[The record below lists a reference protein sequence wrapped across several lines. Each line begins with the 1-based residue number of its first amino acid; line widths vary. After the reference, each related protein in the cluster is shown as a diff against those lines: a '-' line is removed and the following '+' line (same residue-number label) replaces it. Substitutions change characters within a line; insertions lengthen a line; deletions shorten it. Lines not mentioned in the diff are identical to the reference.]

1 MPKKQSFLK
10 ATCMAV
16 AALAALGCSQEE
28 WTNASAPK
36 GNTTIVASFD
46 RPGADT
52 RTSVVED
59 RKVVWNSGD
68 AFGLFYTKE
77 AGVNSVTPFTC
88 STLDET
94 KDNTSA
100 SFGGPLDDNVRTSY
114 AVYPYQKDRMT
125 LEETTVTMELP
136 AFIDYDKE
144 NQGRSNGPMYAAATD
159 ITKPIQFHHLA
170 GLLKLTISSA
180 IQADAKKFVITAD
193 KAIAGTCTADLGVDS
208 PVLDVKGE
216 GSKTIV
222 VNLNFDTPT
231 SIPTT
236 FYIPVLAGTYGT
248 LSAQLFDKDD
258 QALFGAK
265 EWKDIEVKRAGIRS
279 ASFGFVEINAGI
291 SSTNTAIAEAIK
303 TVIPE
308 SPTEKTITEVQIDG
322 NIDATNEDQITDIA
336 LPVYDKSDIKL
347 SLAAVPTTSA
357 DKPLTLSDDANKE
370 ATPTTA
376 INTVTVSIP
385 QVVDGQST
393 PAIIIKMPKTTVVLD
408 ANDGNKATYGQVIAT
423 TATNTLVIKEGVTV
437 EKLIVKGGN
446 VEIHGI
452 VKELVRDENN
462 NKLVAVSSFGAAD
475 IKKVTDPGNFTFTS
489 TWDGLSQSEPTDG
502 NIYTAAQLAFYQS
515 KQAPTDKTA
524 KSLPETLTA
533 VTTTLY
539 ADIDLADKPW
549 LGMVIKGKT
558 ASEPA
563 IEEKTFDG
571 NGHTVK
577 NLNMSQYILNQ
588 QETIYTPQ
596 ACIGFFAAVY
606 GVVTIK
612 DITLDHVTI
621 RPAAPSSPK
630 WVGSLVGYSNG
641 NVTTYKNCVAKN
653 VDIFT
658 RGVSSYRVGGLIGY
672 IEECGALAN
681 TATATLTDCK
691 VEGATIAASLSY
703 GGLIGSMY
711 DSVTLKNCST
721 SNIILS
727 LNNECD
733 NSYGYVSNF
742 IGDIANE
749 GTKERTVIIEDCKTD
764 ELTPEDEARLKIPM
778 GGSKWCG
785 IVEPMSV
792 LNFTIEVITNGDR
805 KKLTA
810 GTDFNVVRNIA
821 WDGSSAF
828 EPKLEDNVYTITAPS
843 ELAWIAQQVENE
855 ETFAGKTI
863 QLSANLDMGNK
874 SWKPIGDNVDHKMIN
889 TPSGV
894 HHETEYVKTVKY
906 FKGTFDGQSH
916 TISNLTVNHKY
927 PGAGLFGNV
936 QNATIKDF
944 TVKDATIIGSSKWT
958 AVVIG
963 YSNGQLTVENVKVEN
978 AKINMESDTNGAV
991 KLAGLVSFMNGSEN
1005 MDGNNKK
1012 DILLKGCSVSGLT
1025 INGAHY
1031 NAAGLA
1037 GYIIGA
1043 NSFRIEGCTTSDIT
1057 IIRSIYD
1064 KASKGAANYSSPF
1077 LGCFGAT
1084 SDQTSSAVVF
1094 HNNKVQG
1101 QYTFDGTSVGLAKFT
1116 ITDAGKVDDENYAT
1130 FMCAPWFG
1138 DCDAKDKNPII
1149 TIDDKEYTRTGDKY
1163 ILKSIN

>member
-52 RTSVVED
+52 RTSVIEET
-59 RKVVWNSGD
+59 KVVWNSGD
-68 AFGLFYTKE
+68 AFGLFYTNE
-77 AGVNSVTPFTC
+77 GGGSYLVTPFSC
-88 STLDET
+88 GTLDESG
-94 KDNTSA
+94 DNTSA
-100 SFGGPLDDNVRTSY
+100 SFGGPLDTGVTTSY

-136 AFIDYDKE
+136 ASIDYNKE

-193 KAIAGTCTADLGVDS
+193 KAIAGTCTANLAVDT
-208 PVLDVKGE
+208 PVLTVKGE

-231 SIPTT
+231 SIPTI

-258 QALFGAK
+258 QALFAAK
-265 EWKDIEVKRAGIRS
+265 EWTNIEVKRAGIRS

-291 SSTNTAIAEAIK
+291 SSTNDAIRTALVNAI
-303 TVIPE
+303 PQ

-322 NIDATNEDQITDIA
+322 NIDATNEGQITDIA

-393 PAIIIKMPKTTVVLD
+393 PALIIKMPKTTVVLD

-446 VEIHGI
+446 VEIHGT
-452 VKELVRDENN
+452 VKELVRDGNN
-462 NKLVAVSSFGAAD
+462 NDIVAVSSFGAAD
-475 IKKVTDPGNFTFTS
+475 IKTVTAPENFMFTS
-489 TWDGLSQSEPTDG
+489 TWDGISKKEPTAG

-515 KQAPTDKTA
+515 KEAPTDKNA
-524 KSLPETLTA
+524 KSLTPTLTEA
-533 VTTTLY
+533 ITTLY

-549 LGMVIKGKT
+549 LGMV
-558 ASEPA
+558 

-588 QETIYTPQ
+588 QQTTYTPQ

-658 RGVSSYRVGGLIGY
+658 HGVSSYRVGGLIGY

-691 VEGATIAASLSY
+691 VEGATIAASFSY

-721 SNIILS
+721 SDIT
-727 LNNECD
+727 LNLNGECD
-733 NSYGYVSNF
+733 NTYGYVSNF
-742 IGDIANE
+742 IGDIANA
-749 GTKERTVIIEDCKTD
+749 GTKKRTVIIEDCKTD
-764 ELTPEDEARLKIPM
+764 ALTSADEARLKIPM

-785 IVEPMSV
+785 IVEPVSV
-792 LNFTIEVITNGDR
+792 LNFTIEVITNGER
-805 KKLTA
+805 KNLTA

-828 EPKLEDNVYTITAPS
+828 KPKLEDNVYTITAPS
-843 ELAWIAQQVENE
+843 ELAWIAQQVENKN
-855 ETFAGKTI
+855 TFENKII
-863 QLSANLDMGNK
+863 QLSADLDMGNK
-874 SWKPIGDNVDHKMIN
+874 NWKPIGDNVDHQTIN
-889 TPSGV
+889 MSNQ
-894 HHETEYVKTVKY
+894 EAEYVKTVKY
-906 FKGTFDGQSH
+906 FKGTFDGQDH
-916 TISNLTVNHKY
+916 TISNLTVNHTY

-936 QNATIKDF
+936 QNATIKNF
-944 TVKDATIIGSSKWT
+944 TVKDATINGCSKWT

-978 AKINMESDTNGAV
+978 AEINMGNNTNGAV
-991 KLAGLVSFMNGSEN
+991 KLAGLVSYMNGSEN
-1005 MDGNNKK
+1005 LGATAEDKRA
-1012 DILLKGCSVSGLT
+1012 ILLKGCTVSGLT

-1037 GYIIGA
+1037 GYILGA
-1043 NSFRIEGCTTSDIT
+1043 KSFHIERCTTSDIT
-1057 IIRSIYD
+1057 IIRSKDLANI
-1064 KASKGAANYSSPF
+1064 GAANYSSPF
-1077 LGCFGAT
+1077 LGCFSNT
-1084 SDQTSSAVVF
+1084 SDQSSTAVKF
-1094 HNNKVQG
+1094 ENNRVQG

-1116 ITDAGKVDDENYAT
+1116 ITDAGNVKDANYAT
-1130 FMCAPWFG
+1130 FVCAPWFG
-1138 DCDAKDKNPII
+1138 DCDATNQNI
-1149 TIDDKEYTRTGDKY
+1149 TIDGQTYIRDAGSKKY
-1163 ILKSIN
+1163 IPESTN

>member
-68 AFGLFYTKE
+68 AFGLFYTNE
-77 AGVNSVTPFTC
+77 GGGSYSVTPFSC
-88 STLDET
+88 GTLDESG
-94 KDNTSA
+94 DNTSA
-100 SFGGPLDDNVRTSY
+100 SFGGPLDTGVTTSY
-114 AVYPYQKDRMT
+114 AVYPYQEDRMT
-125 LEETTVTMELP
+125 LEGTTVTMELP
-136 AFIDYDKE
+136 VSIDYDKE

-159 ITKPIQFHHLA
+159 IKKPIQFHHLA

-180 IQADAKKFVITAD
+180 IQAEAKKFVIKAD
-193 KAIAGTCTADLGVDS
+193 KAIAGTCTANLSADS
-208 PVLDVKGE
+208 PVLAVKGE
-216 GSKTIV
+216 GSKTIT
-222 VNLNFDTPT
+222 VNLYFTEPT
-231 SIPTT
+231 SGLTT
-236 FYIPVLAGTYGT
+236 FYIPIPAGTYGT
-248 LSAQLFDKDD
+248 LSAQLFDKSD
-258 QALFGAK
+258 QALFVAK
-265 EWKDIEVKRAGIRS
+265 VWKNIEVKRAGIRS
-279 ASFGFVEINAGI
+279 ASFGFVKIDADT
-291 SSTNTAIAEAIK
+291 SPTNNAIAAAIK
-303 TVIPE
+303 SVIPE
-308 SPTEKTITEVQIDG
+308 SPAEEITTEVQIEG
-322 NIDATNEDQITDIA
+322 NIDATSDNDNITEIA
-336 LPVYDKSDIKL
+336 LPVHEKSNVSL
-347 SLAAVPTTSA
+347 SLETVPTTSTE
-357 DKPLTLSDDANKE
+357 KPLTLSD
-370 ATPTTA
+370 ATNTGVIEPTTA
-376 INTVTVSIP
+376 KNTVTVSIP
-385 QVVDGQST
+385 EVGEQQNAPVLK
-393 PAIIIKMPKTTVVLD
+393 IEMPSTTVVLD

-452 VKELVRDENN
+452 VEELVRDGNN
-462 NKLVAVSSFGAAD
+462 DNLVAVSSFGAAD
-475 IKKVTDPGNFTFTS
+475 IKTVTVPENFTFTS
-489 TWDGLSQSEPTDG
+489 TWDGLSQSEPTAG

-515 KQAPTDKTA
+515 KQAPTDKNA

-533 VTTTLY
+533 ATTTLY

-549 LGMVIKGKT
+549 LGMVIK
-558 ASEPA
+558 
-563 IEEKTFDG
+563 EKTFDG

-658 RGVSSYRVGGLIGY
+658 HGASSYRVGGLIGY

-792 LNFTIEVITNGDR
+792 PNFAIIVKTNGSE
-805 KKLTA
+805 KKLSA

-828 EPKLEDNVYTITAPS
+828 EPKLKDNVYTITAPS

-855 ETFAGKTI
+855 ETFAGKII

-874 SWKPIGDNVDHKMIN
+874 NWKPIGDNVDHKMIN

-916 TISNLTVNHKY
+916 TISNLTVNHRY

-936 QNATIKDF
+936 QNATIMNF
-944 TVKDATIIGSSKWT
+944 TVKDAIINGCSKWT

-963 YSNGQLTVENVKVEN
+963 YSNGQLTVENVNVQN
-978 AKINMESDTNGAV
+978 AKINMERDTDGAV

-1005 MDGNNKK
+1005 MDAKSKK
-1012 DILLKGCSVSGLT
+1012 AILLKGCSVSGLT

-1043 NSFRIEGCTTSDIT
+1043 KSFRIEGCTTSDIT

-1084 SDQTSSAVVF
+1084 SDQTSSAVKFV
-1094 HNNKVQG
+1094 NNKVQG
-1101 QYTFDGTSVGLAKFT
+1101 QYTFDGTSVGLANFT

-1163 ILKSIN
+1163 ILKSTN

>member
-52 RTSVVED
+52 RTSVVEET
-59 RKVVWNSGD
+59 KVVWNSND
-68 AFGLFYTKE
+68 AFGLFYTND
-77 AGVNSVTPFTC
+77 GGGSYSVTPFSC
-88 STLDET
+88 GDLDET
-94 KDNTSA
+94 KVNTSA
-100 SFGGPLDDNVRTSY
+100 SFGGPLDTGVTTSY

-136 AFIDYDKE
+136 ASIDYDKE

-159 ITKPIQFHHLA
+159 IMKPIQFHHLA

-180 IQADAKKFVITAD
+180 IQAEAKKFVITAD
-193 KAIAGTCTADLGVDS
+193 KAIAGTCTADLNVEN
-208 PVLDVKGE
+208 PVLAAKETE
-216 GSKTIV
+216 GSETII
-222 VNLNFDTPT
+222 VNLNFDTST
-231 SIPTT
+231 STPTT

-248 LSAQLFDKDD
+248 LSAQLFDKYD
-258 QALFGAK
+258 QALFVAK

-303 TVIPE
+303 NAIPE
-308 SPTEKTITEVQIDG
+308 SPSEETTTEVKIEGSINATENG
-322 NIDATNEDQITDIA
+322 NITKIA
-336 LPVYDKSDIKL
+336 LPVHAKSNVSL
-347 SLAAVPTTSA
+347 SLGTVPTTST
-357 DKPLTLSDDANKE
+357 DKPLTLSD
-370 ATPTTA
+370 ATDTGVTEPIEA

-385 QVVDGQST
+385 KVEEVGAPSLT
-393 PAIIIKMPKTTVVLD
+393 IEMPRTTVVLD
-408 ANDGNKATYGQVIAT
+408 ANGENGTTYGQVTAT

-437 EKLIVKGGN
+437 KKLIVKGGN
-446 VEIHGI
+446 VEIYGT
-452 VKELVRDENN
+452 VEELVRDGNN
-462 NKLVAVSSFGAAD
+462 NNDIVAVSSFGAAD
-475 IKKVTDPGNFTFTS
+475 IKKVTAPENFTFTS
-489 TWDGLSQSEPTDG
+489 TWDGISKKEPTAG

-515 KQAPTDKTA
+515 EQAPTDKTA
-524 KSLPETLTA
+524 PSLPETLTA
-533 VTTTLY
+533 ATTTLY
-539 ADIDLADKPW
+539 VDIDLADKPW

-558 ASEPA
+558 
-563 IEEKTFDG
+563 FDG
-571 NGHTVK
+571 KGHTVK

-588 QETIYTPQ
+588 QQTTYTPQ

-630 WVGSLVGYSNG
+630 WVGSLVGYSRG
-641 NVTTYKNCVAKN
+641 NVTTYENCVAKN

-658 RGVSSYRVGGLIGY
+658 RGAFSYRVGGLIGY
-672 IEECGALAN
+672 IEADGAAEN
-681 TATATLTDCK
+681 TATATLTGCK
-691 VEGATIAASLSY
+691 VEGATIAASFSY

-711 DSVTLKNCST
+711 DSVTLRNCST
-721 SNIILS
+721 SGITLN

-733 NSYGYVSNF
+733 NAYGYVSNF
-742 IGDIANE
+742 IGDIANN
-749 GTKERTVIIEDCKTD
+749 GTKKRTVIIENCTTD
-764 ELTPEDEARLKIPM
+764 ALTSADEARLKIPM

-785 IVEPMSV
+785 IVEPVSV
-792 LNFTIEVITNGDR
+792 PTFTIKVDG
-805 KKLTA
+805 LALSA
-810 GTDFNVVRNIA
+810 GTGFNVVRNIA

-843 ELAWIAQQVENE
+843 ELAWIAQQVENKN
-855 ETFAGKTI
+855 TFEDKII

-874 SWKPIGDNVDHKMIN
+874 NWKPIGDNVDHKTIN
-889 TPSGV
+889 MSKQ
-894 HHETEYVKTVKY
+894 EADYVKTVKY
-906 FKGTFDGQSH
+906 FKGTFDGQNH
-916 TISNLTVNHKY
+916 TISNLTVNHTY

-936 QNATIKDF
+936 QNATIKNF
-944 TVKDATIIGSSKWT
+944 TVKDATINGCSKWT

-963 YSNGQLTVENVKVEN
+963 YSNGQLTVENVNVQN
-978 AKINMESDTNGAV
+978 AEINMESGTDGAV

-1005 MDGNNKK
+1005 LGTNADDKK
-1012 DILLKGCSVSGLT
+1012 AILLKGCTVSGLT

-1043 NSFRIEGCTTSDIT
+1043 KSFRIEKCTTSDIT
-1057 IIRSIYD
+1057 IIRSRD
-1064 KASKGAANYSSPF
+1064 VANVGAANYSSPF
-1077 LGCFGAT
+1077 LGCFGTT
-1084 SDQTSSAVVF
+1084 SDQNSAAVEFVD
-1094 HNNKVQG
+1094 NKVQG
-1101 QYTFDGTSVGLAKFT
+1101 QYTFDGRSVGLANFT

-1130 FMCAPWFG
+1130 FVCAPWFG
-1138 DCDAKDKNPII
+1138 DCDATNQNI
-1149 TIDDKEYTRTGDKY
+1149 TIDGQTYIRDAISKKY
-1163 ILKSIN
+1163 IPESTN

>member
-52 RTSVVED
+52 RTSVVEET
-59 RKVVWNSGD
+59 KVVWNSGD
-68 AFGLFYTKE
+68 AFGLFYTND
-77 AGVNSVTPFTC
+77 GGGSYSVTPFSC
-88 STLDET
+88 GELDENG
-94 KDNTSA
+94 DNTSA
-100 SFGGPLDDNVRTSY
+100 SFSGTLNGEATSY
-114 AVYPYQKDRMT
+114 AVYPYQEDRMT
-125 LEETTVTMELP
+125 LEGTTVTMELP
-136 AFIDYDKE
+136 ASIDYDKK
-144 NQGRSNGPMYAAATD
+144 NQQRSNGPMYAAATD
-159 ITKPIQFHHLA
+159 IANPIQFHHLA

-193 KAIAGTCTADLGVDS
+193 KAIAGTCTANLGVDS
-208 PVLDVKGE
+208 PVLAVKGE
-216 GSKTIV
+216 GSKTIT
-222 VNLNFDTPT
+222 VNLYFTEPT
-231 SIPTT
+231 SGLTT
-236 FYIPVLAGTYGT
+236 FYIPIPAGTYGT
-248 LSAQLFDKDD
+248 LSAQLFDENNK
-258 QALFGAK
+258 ALFGAK

-291 SSTNTAIAEAIK
+291 SSTNTTIAEAIK
-303 TVIPE
+303 KVIPE

-322 NIDATNEDQITDIA
+322 NIDATNEGQITDIA

-357 DKPLTLSDDANKE
+357 DKPLTLSD
-370 ATPTTA
+370 ATNTGVADPTTA
-376 INTVTVSIP
+376 MNTVTVSIP
-385 QVVDGQST
+385 EVGEQQNAPVLK
-393 PAIIIKMPKTTVVLD
+393 IEMPSTTVVLD

-423 TATNTLVIKEGVTV
+423 TAANTLVIKEGVTV

-452 VKELVRDENN
+452 VEELVRDDSNGDVV
-462 NKLVAVSSFGAAD
+462 KVSSFGAAD
-475 IKKVTDPGNFTFTS
+475 IKTVTNPGNFTFTS
-489 TWDGLSQSEPTDG
+489 TWDGISKKEPTAG

-515 KQAPTDKTA
+515 KQAPTDKNA
-524 KSLPETLTA
+524 KSLTPTLTEA
-533 VTTTLY
+533 ITTLY

-549 LGMVIKGKT
+549 LGMV
-558 ASEPA
+558 

-588 QETIYTPQ
+588 QQTTYTPQ

-630 WVGSLVGYSNG
+630 WVGSLVGYSRG
-641 NVTTYKNCVAKN
+641 NVTTYENCVAKN

-658 RGVSSYRVGGLIGY
+658 RGASSYRVGGLIGY
-672 IEECGALAN
+672 IEADGAAEN
-681 TATATLTDCK
+681 TATAVLTGCK
-691 VEGATIAASLSY
+691 VEGATIAASFSY

-721 SNIILS
+721 NNIT
-727 LNNECD
+727 LNLNGECD
-733 NSYGYVSNF
+733 NAYGYVSNF
-742 IGDIANE
+742 IGDIANN
-749 GTKERTVIIEDCKTD
+749 GTKKRTVIIEDCKTD
-764 ELTPEDEARLKIPM
+764 ELTPADEARLKIPM

-785 IVEPMSV
+785 IVEPVSV
-792 LNFTIEVITNGDR
+792 PTFTIKVDGQD
-805 KKLTA
+805 LTA
-810 GTDFNVVRNIA
+810 GTDFNVVHNIA

-828 EPKLEDNVYTITAPS
+828 EPKLKDNVYTITAPS
-843 ELAWIAQQVENE
+843 ELAWIAQQVENKN
-855 ETFAGKTI
+855 TFEDKII
-863 QLSANLDMGNK
+863 QLSADLDMGNK
-874 SWKPIGDNVDHKMIN
+874 SWKPIGDNVKHMKIN
-889 TPSGV
+889 M
-894 HHETEYVKTVKY
+894 EKQEAEYVKTVKY

-916 TISNLTVNHKY
+916 TISNLTVNHTY

-936 QNATIKDF
+936 QNATIKNF
-944 TVKDATIIGSSKWT
+944 TVKDAIINGSSKWT

-963 YSNGQLTVENVKVEN
+963 YSNGKLTVDNVKVEN
-978 AKINMESDTNGAV
+978 AEINMGNDTDGAV

-1005 MDGNNKK
+1005 MDGNNKR
-1012 DILLKGCSVSGLT
+1012 DILLKDCTVSGLT

-1057 IIRSIYD
+1057 IIRSYD
-1064 KASKGAANYSSPF
+1064 PNIKNKGAANYSSPF
-1077 LGCFGAT
+1077 LGCFGTT
-1084 SDQTSSAVVF
+1084 SNQSSTAVEFV
-1094 HNNKVQG
+1094 NNTVQG

-1116 ITDAGKVDDENYAT
+1116 ITDASNVKDANYAT
-1130 FMCAPWFG
+1130 FVCAPWFG
-1138 DCDAKDKNPII
+1138 DCDAVNPKI
-1149 TIDDKEYTRTGDKY
+1149 TINGQTYVRDAESKKY
-1163 ILKSIN
+1163 IPESTN

>member
-94 KDNTSA
+94 KDNTRA
-100 SFGGPLDDNVRTSY
+100 FFDGTLDGEAKTSY
-114 AVYPYQKDRMT
+114 AVYPYKDGDRME
-125 LEETTVTMELP
+125 LDGTTVTMVLP
-136 AFIDYDKE
+136 ASIDYDKE
-144 NQGRSNGPMYAAATD
+144 NQQRSNGPMYAAATD
-159 ITKPIQFHHLA
+159 IANPIQFHHLA

-180 IQADAKKFVITAD
+180 IQAEAKKFVIKAD
-193 KAIAGTCTADLGVDS
+193 KAIAGTCTADLGADS
-208 PVLDVKGE
+208 PVLAVKGE
-216 GSKTIV
+216 GSKTIT
-222 VNLNFDTPT
+222 VNLYFTEPT
-231 SIPTT
+231 SGLTT

-248 LSAQLFDKDD
+248 LSAQLFGEND

-291 SSTNTAIAEAIK
+291 SSTNTTIAEAIK
-303 TVIPE
+303 KVIPE

-322 NIDATNEDQITDIA
+322 NIDATNEGQITDIA

-357 DKPLTLSDDANKE
+357 DKPLTLSD
-370 ATPTTA
+370 ATNTGVADPTTA
-376 INTVTVSIP
+376 MNTVTVSIP
-385 QVVDGQST
+385 EVGEQQNAPVLK
-393 PAIIIKMPKTTVVLD
+393 IEMPSTTVVLD

-437 EKLIVKGGN
+437 KKLIVKGGN
-446 VEIHGI
+446 VEIYGT
-452 VKELVRDENN
+452 VEELVRDDSNGDVV
-462 NKLVAVSSFGAAD
+462 KVSSFGAAD
-475 IKKVTDPGNFTFTS
+475 IKTVTDPGNFTFTS

-515 KQAPTDKTA
+515 RQAPTSQTA
-524 KSLPETLTA
+524 PSLPETLTA
-533 VTTTLY
+533 ATTTLY

-558 ASEPA
+558 
-563 IEEKTFDG
+563 FDG
-571 NGHTVK
+571 NGHTVS

-588 QETIYTPQ
+588 QQTTYTPQ
-596 ACIGFFAAVY
+596 ACIGFFAAAY
-606 GVVTIK
+606 GAVTIK

-630 WVGSLVGYSNG
+630 WVGSLVGYSRG
-641 NVTTYKNCVAKN
+641 NVTTYENCVAKN

-658 RGVSSYRVGGLIGY
+658 HGVSSYRVGGLIGY
-672 IEECGALAN
+672 IEADGATEN
-681 TATATLTDCK
+681 TATAVLTGCK
-691 VEGATIAASLSY
+691 VEGATIAASFSY

-721 SNIILS
+721 SGITLN

-733 NSYGYVSNF
+733 NTYGYVSNF
-742 IGDIANE
+742 IGDIANA
-749 GTKERTVIIEDCKTD
+749 GNKKRTVSIENCKTD
-764 ELTPEDEARLKIPM
+764 ALTPEDEARLKIPM

-785 IVEPMSV
+785 IVEPESV
-792 LNFTIEVITNGDR
+792 PNFTIKVDESV
-805 KKLTA
+805 LSA

-828 EPKLEDNVYTITAPS
+828 KPKLEDNVYTITAPS
-843 ELAWIAQQVENE
+843 ELAWIAQQVENKN
-855 ETFAGKTI
+855 TFENKII

-874 SWKPIGDNVDHKMIN
+874 NWKPIGDNVGHQTIN
-889 TPSGV
+889 MSKQ
-894 HHETEYVKTVKY
+894 EAEYVKTVKY
-906 FKGTFDGQSH
+906 FKGTFDGQNH
-916 TISNLTVNHKY
+916 TISNLTVNHTY

-936 QNATIKDF
+936 QNATIKNF
-944 TVKDATIIGSSKWT
+944 TVKDATINGRSKWT

-978 AKINMESDTNGAV
+978 AEINMESGTDGAV
-991 KLAGLVSFMNGSEN
+991 KLAGLVSYMNGSEN
-1005 MDGNNKK
+1005 LGATAEDKRA
-1012 DILLKGCSVSGLT
+1012 ILLKGCTVSGLT

-1037 GYIIGA
+1037 GYILGA
-1043 NSFRIEGCTTSDIT
+1043 KSFHIERCTTSDIT
-1057 IIRSIYD
+1057 IIRSKD
-1064 KASKGAANYSSPF
+1064 LANVGAANYSSPF
-1077 LGCFGAT
+1077 LGCFSAT
-1084 SDQTSSAVVF
+1084 SDQTSTAVKFV
-1094 HNNKVQG
+1094 NNTVHG

-1130 FMCAPWFG
+1130 FVCAPWFG
-1138 DCDAKDKNPII
+1138 DCDANNPKI
-1149 TIDDKEYTRTGDKY
+1149 TINNEVYTRTGSKY
-1163 ILKSIN
+1163 LPESTN

>member
-59 RKVVWNSGD
+59 SKVVWNSGD
-68 AFGLFYTKE
+68 AFGLFYIND
-77 AGVNSVTPFTC
+77 GGGSYSVTPFSC
-88 STLDET
+88 GTLDESG
-94 KDNTSA
+94 DNTSA
-100 SFGGPLDDNVRTSY
+100 SFGGPLDDKVTTSY

-136 AFIDYDKE
+136 ASIDYDKK
-144 NQGRSNGPMYAAATD
+144 NQQRSNGPMYADATD
-159 ITKPIQFHHLA
+159 IMNPIQFHHLA

-180 IQADAKKFVITAD
+180 IQAEANKFVITAD
-193 KAIAGTCTADLGVDS
+193 KAIAGTCTANLSADS
-208 PVLDVKGE
+208 PVLAVKGE

-248 LSAQLFDKDD
+248 LSAQLFDKNNK
-258 QALFGAK
+258 ALFGAK

-279 ASFGFVEINAGI
+279 ASFGFVEINAGT
-291 SSTNTAIAEAIK
+291 SSTNTAIAEAIAD
-303 TVIPE
+303 VIPE
-308 SPTEKTITEVQIDG
+308 SPAEETTTEVKIEGSINATENG
-322 NIDATNEDQITDIA
+322 NITKIA
-336 LPVYDKSDIKL
+336 LPVHAKSNVSL
-347 SLAAVPTTSA
+347 SLGTVPTTSA
-357 DKPLTLSDDANKE
+357 DKPLTLSD
-370 ATPTTA
+370 ATDTGVTDPIDA

-385 QVVDGQST
+385 KVEGVDAPSLT
-393 PAIIIKMPKTTVVLD
+393 IEMPRTTVVLD
-408 ANDGNKATYGQVIAT
+408 ANGENGTTYGQVTAT

-437 EKLIVKGGN
+437 KKLIVKGGN

-452 VKELVRDENN
+452 VEELVRDENN

-475 IKKVTDPGNFTFTS
+475 IKTVTDPGNFTFTS
-489 TWDGLSQSEPTDG
+489 TWDGISKKEPTNG

-515 KQAPTDKTA
+515 EKAPTDETA
-524 KSLPETLTA
+524 KSLPPTLTEA
-533 VTTTLY
+533 ITTLY

-558 ASEPA
+558 
-563 IEEKTFDG
+563 FDG
-571 NGHTVK
+571 KGHTVK

-588 QETIYTPQ
+588 QQTTYTPQ
-596 ACIGFFAAVY
+596 ACIGFFAAAY
-606 GVVTIK
+606 GAVTIK

-630 WVGSLVGYSNG
+630 WVGSLVGYSRG
-641 NVTTYKNCVAKN
+641 NVTTYENCVAKN

-658 RGVSSYRVGGLIGY
+658 HGVSSYRVGGLIGY
-672 IEECGALAN
+672 IEADGATEN
-681 TATATLTDCK
+681 TATAVLTGCK
-691 VEGATIAASLSY
+691 VEGATIAASFSY

-711 DSVTLKNCST
+711 DSVTLRNCST
-721 SNIILS
+721 SDIILN
-727 LNNECD
+727 LNGECD
-733 NSYGYVSNF
+733 NAYGYVSNF
-742 IGDIANE
+742 IGDIANA
-749 GTKERTVIIEDCKTD
+749 GTKKRTVIIENCTTD
-764 ELTPEDEARLKIPM
+764 ALTSADEARLKIPM

-785 IVEPMSV
+785 IVEPESV
-792 LNFTIEVITNGDR
+792 LNFTIQVNE

-828 EPKLEDNVYTITAPS
+828 APKLEDNVYTITAPS
-843 ELAWIAQQVENE
+843 ELAWIAQQVENKN
-855 ETFAGKTI
+855 TFENKII

-874 SWKPIGDNVDHKMIN
+874 NWKPIGDNVGHQTIN
-889 TPSGV
+889 MSKQ
-894 HHETEYVKTVKY
+894 EAEYVKTVKY
-906 FKGTFDGQSH
+906 FKGTFDGQNH
-916 TISNLTVNHKY
+916 TISNLTVNHTY

-936 QNATIKDF
+936 QNATIKNF
-944 TVKDATIIGSSKWT
+944 TVKDATINGRSKWT

-963 YSNGQLTVENVKVEN
+963 YSNGQLTVENVNVQN
-978 AKINMESDTNGAV
+978 AEINMESGTDGAV
-991 KLAGLVSFMNGSEN
+991 KLAGLVSYMNGSEN
-1005 MDGNNKK
+1005 LGATAEDKRA
-1012 DILLKGCSVSGLT
+1012 ILLKGCTVSGLT

-1037 GYIIGA
+1037 GYILGA
-1043 NSFRIEGCTTSDIT
+1043 KSFHIERCTTSDIT
-1057 IIRSIYD
+1057 IIRSKD
-1064 KASKGAANYSSPF
+1064 LANVGAANYSSPF
-1077 LGCFGAT
+1077 LGCFSAT
-1084 SDQTSSAVVF
+1084 SDQSSTAVKF
-1094 HNNKVQG
+1094 ENNRVQG
-1101 QYTFDGTSVGLAKFT
+1101 QYTFDGRSVGLANFT
-1116 ITDAGKVDDENYAT
+1116 ITDASKVDDTNYAT
-1130 FMCAPWFG
+1130 FVCAPWFG
-1138 DCDAKDKNPII
+1138 DCDANNPKI
-1149 TIDDKEYTRTGDKY
+1149 TIDNEVYTRAGSKY
-1163 ILKSIN
+1163 LPESTN

>member
-52 RTSVVED
+52 RTSVVEET
-59 RKVVWNSGD
+59 KVVWNSND

-77 AGVNSVTPFTC
+77 AGVNSVTPFSC
-88 STLDET
+88 GKLDET
-94 KDNTSA
+94 EVNTSA
-100 SFGGPLDDNVRTSY
+100 SFSGTLNGEATSY
-114 AVYPYQKDRMT
+114 AVYPYKNGDRME
-125 LEETTVTMELP
+125 LDGTTVTMVLP
-136 AFIDYDKE
+136 ASIDYNKE
-144 NQGRSNGPMYAAATD
+144 NQQRSNGPMYADATD
-159 ITKPIQFHHLA
+159 IKKPIQFHHLA

-193 KAIAGTCTADLGVDS
+193 KAIAGTCTANLSADS
-208 PVLDVKGE
+208 PVLAVKGE
-216 GSKTIV
+216 GSKIIT
-222 VNLNFDTPT
+222 VNLNFNETT
-231 SIPTT
+231 SSPTT
-236 FYIPVLAGTYGT
+236 FYIPIPAGTYGT
-248 LSAQLFDKDD
+248 LSAQLLDKND
-258 QALFGAK
+258 APLYTVAK
-265 EWKDIEVKRAGIRS
+265 EWTNIEVIRAGIRS
-279 ASFGFVEINAGI
+279 ASFGFVKIDAGI
-291 SSTNTAIAEAIK
+291 SPTNEGIKKAIAD
-303 TVIPE
+303 VIPD

-322 NIDATNEDQITDIA
+322 NIDATNEGQITDIA

-357 DKPLTLSDDANKE
+357 DKPLTLSD
-370 ATPTTA
+370 ATNTGVTNPTTA
-376 INTVTVSIP
+376 KNTVTVSISEVGEQQNAP
-385 QVVDGQST
+385 VLK
-393 PAIIIKMPKTTVVLD
+393 IEMPSTTVVLD

-423 TATNTLVIKEGVTV
+423 TAANTLVIKEGVTV
-437 EKLIVKGGN
+437 KKLIVKGGN

-452 VKELVRDENN
+452 VEELVRDDSNGDVV
-462 NKLVAVSSFGAAD
+462 KVSSFGAAD
-475 IKKVTDPGNFTFTS
+475 IKTVTDPGNFTFTS
-489 TWDGLSQSEPTDG
+489 TWDGISQVEPTAG

-515 KQAPTDKTA
+515 KKAPTDKTA
-524 KSLPETLTA
+524 PSLPETLTA
-533 VTTTLY
+533 ATTTLY

-571 NGHTVK
+571 KGHTVK

-588 QETIYTPQ
+588 QQTTYTPQ
-596 ACIGFFAAVY
+596 ACIGFFAAAY

-630 WVGSLVGYSNG
+630 WVGSLVGYSRG
-641 NVTTYKNCVAKN
+641 NVTTYENCVAKN

-658 RGVSSYRVGGLIGY
+658 HGVSSYRVGGLIGY
-672 IEECGALAN
+672 IEADGAAEN
-681 TATATLTDCK
+681 TATAVLTGCK
-691 VEGATIAASLSY
+691 VEGATIAASFSY

-711 DSVTLKNCST
+711 DSVTLSNCST
-721 SNIILS
+721 SGIT
-727 LNNECD
+727 LNLNGECD
-733 NSYGYVSNF
+733 NTYGYVSNF
-742 IGDIANE
+742 IGDIANN
-749 GTKERTVIIEDCKTD
+749 GTKKRTVIIEDCKTD

-785 IVEPMSV
+785 IVEPESV
-792 LNFTIEVITNGDR
+792 LNFTIIVKTNGGE
-805 KKLTA
+805 KELSA

-843 ELAWIAQQVENE
+843 ELAWIAQQVENGK
-855 ETFAGKTI
+855 TFADKTI

-874 SWKPIGDNVDHKMIN
+874 NWKPIGDNVDHKTIN
-889 TPSGV
+889 MSKQ
-894 HHETEYVKTVKY
+894 EADYVKTVKY
-906 FKGTFDGQSH
+906 FKGTFDGQNH
-916 TISNLTVNHKY
+916 TISNLTVNHTY

-936 QNATIKDF
+936 QNATIMNF
-944 TVKDATIIGSSKWT
+944 TVKDATINGCSKWT

-963 YSNGQLTVENVKVEN
+963 YSNGQLTVENVNVQN
-978 AKINMESDTNGAV
+978 AEINMESGTDGAV

-1005 MDGNNKK
+1005 LGTNPDDKK
-1012 DILLKGCSVSGLT
+1012 AILLKGCTVSGLT

-1043 NSFRIEGCTTSDIT
+1043 KSFRIEKCTTSDIT
-1057 IIRSIYD
+1057 IIRSVD
-1064 KASKGAANYSSPF
+1064 LANVGAANYSSPF
-1077 LGCFGAT
+1077 LGCFGTT
-1084 SDQTSSAVVF
+1084 SNQSNTAVEFV
-1094 HNNKVQG
+1094 NNTVQG

-1130 FMCAPWFG
+1130 FVCAPWFG
-1138 DCDAKDKNPII
+1138 DCDATNQNI
-1149 TIDDKEYTRTGDKY
+1149 TINGQTYVRDAISKKY
-1163 ILKSIN
+1163 IPESTN